1 MHAYHIEQGSAV
13 GICMLIHLY
22 EYVKKKKTM
31 GGLWT
36 SRRDVKKGEK
46 MTKLY
51 FNEKILKSLKKM
63 SQSFQRK
70 FAGVMAMFC
79 VLTVQVAS
87 GAHVSELTELHIQL
101 FLF

>member
-1 MHAYHIEQGSAV
+1 
-13 GICMLIHLY
+13 
-22 EYVKKKKTM
+22 M
-31 GGLWT
+31 GGLWS
-36 SRRDVKKGEK
+36 SRRDVKKGKK

-51 FNEKILKSLKKM
+51 FNEKILKSLKEL

-87 GAHVSELTELHIQL
+87 EARVSELTELHIQL